1 MMSLNAV
8 PAIASQLAL
17 PRPENSAAASD
28 AASANSA
35 AKATEARNAVA
46 SLNLT
51 GPVPAMNHA
60 MTGMSTV
67 EVAGAMGSLPAVMGR
82 LREIVMASSNPA
94 LSEADRSTLQAE
106 YSALT
111 HQVASVVG
119 SATASADSTGTA
131 HKGRDSSGS
140 DSRDREPGGDHAG
153 GGRQRPS
160 TPGSPAASGGGAATS
175 GADPS
180 SRGAEVAP
188 TPAPLPAT
196 RPVSVHAASAVAQF
210 VPAAPLSA
218 GRVSLLA

>member
-8 PAIASQLAL
+8 PPIAPPPALA
-17 PRPENSAAASD
+17 RPETSAAASD
-28 AASANSA
+28 AASANAA
-35 AKATEARNAVA
+35 AKSTEARNAVA

-51 GPVPAMNHA
+51 GPLPAMAHA
-60 MTGMSTV
+60 LTGMSTV

-119 SATASADSTGTA
+119 STTASADSTGTA
-131 HKGRDSSGS
+131 HKGRDSAAS
-140 DSRDREPGGDHAG
+140 DSKDREPGGNHAG
-153 GGRQRPS
+153 GSKQRPS
-160 TPGSPAASGGGAATS
+160 TPGSPAVPVGRAASSAVDS
-175 GADPS
+175 S
-180 SRGAEVAP
+180 SRGAEVAAA
-188 TPAPLPAT
+188 PAPLPAT
-196 RPVSVHAASAVAQF
+196 KPVSVHAASAVAQF
-210 VPAAPLSA
+210 VPAAPSPV